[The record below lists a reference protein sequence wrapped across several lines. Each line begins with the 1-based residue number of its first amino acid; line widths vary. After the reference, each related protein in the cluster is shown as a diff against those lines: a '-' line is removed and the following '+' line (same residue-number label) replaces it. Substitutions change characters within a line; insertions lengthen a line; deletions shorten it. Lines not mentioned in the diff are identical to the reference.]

1 MIGSRSFRSFRL
13 IHSTA
18 KTTLIAGLVAATVG
32 FGATS
37 AQAATE
43 IQFWHAMEAALGER
57 VNVIAND
64 FNASQSE
71 YKIVPVFKGT
81 YDQTLAAGVAAYRS
95 GNAPAIL
102 QVFEVGT
109 ATMIAAKKAVIPV
122 SQVFKQAGVPLDE
135 KAFVPTIASYYS
147 DSKTGQL
154 ISMPF
159 NSSTPVLYYNKDA
172 FKKAGLDPEKPPR
185 TWAELDEDAKK
196 LKASGMSCGYSSGW
210 QSWIQLENYSA
221 WHGLPFATRN
231 NGFDGTDAV
240 LEFNKPQQVAHIQ
253 FLENMVKE
261 GTFTYAGRKDEPVSK
276 FYSGDCG
283 IITNSSG
290 SLATIKKYAKF
301 NFGTGMMPYD
311 ANVKGAPQNAIIGG
325 ASLWVLSGKDPAVY
339 KGVAEFLAYLATPAV
354 AAKWHQ
360 DTGYL
365 PVTTAAYALTQKQG
379 FYDKNPGSETAI
391 KQMLNKPPLP
401 FTKGLRLG
409 NMPQIRTI
417 IDEELEQVWN
427 GQKTPQAALDASVS
441 RGNEQLRR
449 FQSQQN

>member
-1 MIGSRSFRSFRL
+1 MHCKPLIRSLS
-13 IHSTA
+13 
-18 KTTLIAGLVAATVG
+18 VAAVLS
-32 FGATS
+32 FGTWQTAY
-37 AQAATE
+37 AATE

-57 VNVIAND
+57 LNTIAND
-64 FNASQSE
+64 FNASQSD

-81 YDQTLAAGVAAYRS
+81 YDQTLAAGIAAYRS

-102 QVFEVGT
+102 QVYEVGT
-109 ATMIAAKKAVIPV
+109 ATMMQAKKAVFPV
-122 SQVFKQAGVPLDE
+122 SDVFKQAGMTLDE

-147 DSKTGQL
+147 DSKTGHL

-172 FKKAGLDPEKPPR
+172 FKKAGLDPNAPPK
-185 TWAELDEDAKK
+185 TWTELEQDALK
-196 LKASGMSCGYSSGW
+196 LKAAGMSCGYSSGW

-221 WHGLPFATRN
+221 WHGAPFATEN
-231 NGFDGTDAV
+231 NGFDGADAK
-240 LEFNKPQQVAHIQ
+240 LEFDKPLQIAHIT
-253 FLENMVKE
+253 FLQKMAKE
-261 GTFTYAGRKDEPVSK
+261 GAFTYVGRKDEPVSK

-290 SLATIKKYAKF
+290 SLATIRKYAKF
-301 NFGTGMMPYD
+301 DFGTGMMPYD
-311 ANVKGAPQNAIIGG
+311 ASVKGAPQNAIIGG

-339 KGVAEFLAYLATPAV
+339 KGVAKFLAYLSSPPV

-365 PVTTAAYALTQKQG
+365 PVTTAAYQLTQQQG
-379 FYDKNPGSETAI
+379 FYEKNPGSDTAI

-401 FTKGLRLG
+401 YTKGLRLG

-417 IDEELEQVWN
+417 IDEELEQVWADK
-427 GQKTPQAALDASVS
+427 KTPKDALDSSVT
-441 RGNEQLRR
+441 RGDELLRR
-449 FQSQQN
+449 FEKAGS